1 MPKYPLGMSRMEP
14 WGTKPKNDNI
24 LASGREKTVLRTSKE
39 KLNWCNEEEESLH
52 QIALVSS
59 NPCMIMR
66 MDINAIFKC
75 LGRHGETNPR
85 SQSS

>member
-39 KLNWCNEEEESLH
+39 KLSWCNEEEE
-52 QIALVSS
+52 
-59 NPCMIMR
+59 
-66 MDINAIFKC
+66 C
-75 LGRHGETNPR
+75 LN
-85 SQSS
+85 